1 MATVKTCID
10 CLNCK
15 VSAKSTENQR
25 VCFCAEKK
33 KKTLHKESYWLA
45 KKTCD
50 EFEDMGARVIPM
62 IIVPA
67 VVIPKRRPLR
77 LKNGFH
83 AIF

>member
-1 MATVKTCID
+1 MVTVKTCID

-25 VCFCAEKK
+25 VCFCAENK

-45 KKTCD
+45 KKTCN

-67 VVIPKRRPLR
+67 VVIPKRKPLMR
-77 LKNGFH
+77 NRMYV
-83 AIF
+83 